1 MSLSLAAAL
10 SAISCF
16 LAGRAAASYARAH
29 RWTAVQKRR
38 IPRGCALLGAAL
50 TPAITV
56 ALDGATWQGVLSAL
70 VIGLG
75 SGLAASGAHEAA
87 KAVTP

>member
-16 LAGRAAASYARAH
+16 LAGRAAAHYGRAH
-29 RWTAVQKRR
+29 RWTAAQKRA

-50 TPAITV
+50 TPALTV
-56 ALDGATWQGVLSAL
+56 MLDGASWQGVLSAL
-70 VIGLG
+70 IVGLG
-75 SGLAASGAHEAA
+75 SGLAASGAHEAG
-87 KAVTP
+87 KRVTP